1 MVQKHPLLSAL
12 SCLAWDEN
20 FYQAENTFQH
30 LLRVGKLNS
39 STFLLRFMLLLIPLE
54 LNPFVPRCHT
64 LNSGILRKRR
74 YLYLFMSTLI
84 QLGSC

>member
-30 LLRVGKLNS
+30 FLKVDELNS
-39 STFLLRFMLLLIPLE
+39 STFLFGFILLLIPLE
-54 LNPFVPRCHT
+54 QNPLVPTCHT
-64 LNSGILRKRR
+64 LNSGISRKAELSLCVDEHSHHR
-74 YLYLFMSTLI
+74 S
-84 QLGSC
+84 S